1 MIEVTIAL
9 RVATIDSTPF
19 SVGSVQLGGF
29 YIGITPLFKAFIRE
43 KLDLI
48 AVVGILVCRVDDRL
62 RQGKALLAQHNVT
75 VKQPVE
81 DGALRLRL
89 AELRF
94 KGFILF
100 PFLKCLSKGTI
111 STRPLVNSVMSLM
124 TGR

>member
-19 SVGSVQLGGF
+19 SVGSVQLGGL

-62 RQGKALLAQHNVT
+62 WQGKALLAEHNVT
-75 VKQPVE
+75 LKQPVE

-89 AELRF
+89 AEL
-94 KGFILF
+94 
-100 PFLKCLSKGTI
+100 
-111 STRPLVNSVMSLM
+111 
-124 TGR
+124 